1 MKDRAK
7 NWKDYAFCLAIGG
20 IYLYA
25 LTRTIFAATV
35 IPTTTGMLFATGV
48 ASILVFLVIT
58 YNRITFFVTL
68 GGVLLYGVR
77 LLFSLRGEY
86 LHPVLDHFN
95 RLGLMIMGAIPHDP
109 TLERTAIWVVS
120 AVFAAVVVFFMFDRF
135 NFPLLGAIGIAV
147 FIATWAPGFVRD
159 EPAFMLF
166 LFAFCV
172 LLIRKMNSSM
182 SAMVFVV
189 PLCAL
194 AVWLTNAR
202 MPDES
207 EIFVR
212 RPIDQLQGPVD
223 AISDRLF
230 EVFNPT
236 YFSFQSTG
244 FSGAGGRLGGAVT
257 PNNRPVMNVNAP
269 GGTYLAGATSNI
281 YTGYSWIPALYPG
294 QINTHGLTPGEFEML
309 ETAVALIRGATV
321 VDFQERLST
330 YRFWNAMPNASD
342 AREAGQ
348 HNFQAVGVPG
358 GDFFAEYY
366 LHSYLPFSEITVGV
380 GRNRTGTIFRPNRA
394 WDLVFNPI
402 GNDYLPVT
410 EVLASGDMQTPRM
423 MARDTTYHFQFLNV
437 NPTLTFM
444 EPVLQRTNAGVY
456 SQLPYIDGE
465 WGMAWVEMVTFDGM
479 PSPISLSQAET
490 RWLLLNNPDIF
501 SGRAS
506 PIFIDEVVFLD
517 ALVFSSTQEFNDAI
531 SSLGE
536 LESVSVTMETQSD
549 GSIHITAIPGVHQ
562 HVAPGLF
569 AIQLAIEA
577 VQEVIDFSDISVQDM
592 LEVLH
597 GFSNRTNTQWL
608 SSEWRLVQMLDAFN
622 QNILAEYARQVRQ
635 HFMQVPDI
643 TPQRVHDLTHSLV
656 AGATNDFDR
665 VMAIRDYL
673 LQLPYTLDTV
683 PVPPGVCFVD
693 HFLFDTREGYCT
705 YFASAMA
712 LMARIAG
719 VPSRYVEGFVL
730 PPSLEEYATV
740 TVTNRMA
747 HAWVEVYLEGFGW
760 LVVEATPTYAF
771 IMNPSL
777 PLPPQG
783 VAGGNFHDPDWL
795 RAIAEGMVWEHE
807 EDIDAWMNQFMGTAR
822 PTPGTGG
829 GTQGNVTEEP
839 METWNALDYMWVLP
853 ALVASGFL
861 AFLILRGVQI
871 KRKIKKVRALPANE
885 QAIIYF
891 KGIMDIVTYYTIPLA
906 PGETPQIYGEH
917 KGKRF
922 AFQSDSVFF
931 RDLITL
937 YYKAKYAPHQISEDE
952 RALME
957 EAYFDM
963 LRLLRQMRWRYKV
976 MYLQYVRG
984 LAVLTL

>member
-1 MKDRAK
+1 MKDRTK
-7 NWKDYAFCLAIGG
+7 TWKDYVFCLAIGG

-35 IPTTTGMLFATGV
+35 FYSGTGMLVTTGV
-48 ASILVFLVIT
+48 VAILAFLIIT
-58 YNRITFFVTL
+58 YNRFTFFITL

-95 RLGLMIMGAIPHDP
+95 RLALMIMGVIPHDP

-120 AVFAAVVVFFMFDRF
+120 AVFGAVVVFFMFARF
-135 NFPLLGAIGIAV
+135 NFPLLGAVGIAV

-159 EPAFMLF
+159 EVAFMLF
-166 LFAFCV
+166 LFVFCV

-182 SAMVFVV
+182 SAMVFIV

-202 MPDES
+202 MPIES

-223 AISDRLF
+223 AISDRLY
-230 EVFNPT
+230 EIFNPT

-257 PNNRPVMNVNAP
+257 PNNRAVMTVNAP

-294 QINTHGLTPGEFEML
+294 QINTHGLAPGEFEML
-309 ETAVALIRGATV
+309 ETAVALIRGATI
-321 VDFQERLST
+321 VDVNAVLST
-330 YRFWNAMPNASD
+330 SSYWGVMPTNSD
-342 AREAGQ
+342 ARDAGR
-348 HNFQAVGVPG
+348 HNFQTVGVRS
-358 GDFFAEYY
+358 GDIFVTSY
-366 LHSYLPFSEITVGV
+366 LHSYLPFSEVTIGV

-394 WDLVFNPI
+394 WDLVFNPV

-410 EVLASGDMQTPRM
+410 EVLSSGDMQTPRM
-423 MARDTTYHFQFLNV
+423 MSRDTTYHFQFLNV
-437 NPTLTFM
+437 NTSLTFL
-444 EPVLQRTNAGVY
+444 ESILQNTNAGMY
-456 SQLPYIDGE
+456 SSIPQSYDINDIWQRTISFNGE
-465 WGMAWVEMVTFDGM
+465 T
-479 PSPISLSQAET
+479 SPVS
-490 RWLLLNNPDIF
+490 WLLLQPDIF
-501 SGRAS
+501 SS
-506 PIFIDEVVFLD
+506 MLSSSVILD
-517 ALVFSSTQEFNDAI
+517 DDMVFSSYRSFDEPLDEDLVEYTESRITLRIINPEGNVLVRTDIELPQSELPPALFWREPEDYEDLSHIGVNDIIRLLDSFRSAR
-531 SSLGE
+531 
-536 LESVSVTMETQSD
+536 VTYD
-549 GSIHITAIPGVHQ
+549 VY
-562 HVAPGLF
+562 
-569 AIQLAIEA
+569 
-577 VQEVIDFSDISVQDM
+577 
-592 LEVLH
+592 
-597 GFSNRTNTQWL
+597 
-608 SSEWRLVQMLDAFN
+608 SEWHLTQMLDAFSKN
-622 QNILAEYARQVRQ
+622 VLAEYARQVRQ

-643 TPQRVHDLTHSLV
+643 TPQRVHDLTHSIV
-656 AGATNDFDR
+656 AGKTNDFDR

-673 LQLPYTLDTV
+673 LQFPYTLNTV

-693 HFLFDTREGYCT
+693 HFLFGTQEGYCT

-712 LMARIAG
+712 VMARIAG
-719 VPSRYVEGFVL
+719 VPSRYVEGFIL
-730 PPSLEEYATV
+730 PPSLEAYATV

-760 LVVEATPTYAF
+760 LLVEATPTYAF
-771 IMNPSL
+771 IMNPTL

-783 VAGGNFHDPDWL
+783 VAGSNPFHDPDWL
-795 RAIAEGMVWEHE
+795 RAMAEGRAWEHE
-807 EDIDAWMNQFMGTAR
+807 EDMDAWMEQMLGTTGPGGSGTA
-822 PTPGTGG
+822 P
-829 GTQGNVTEEP
+829 QNNNEEP
-839 METWNALDYMWVLP
+839 IDTRNALDFIWVLP
-853 ALVASGFL
+853 VLAVAGILTFLV
-861 AFLILRGVQI
+861 LRRIQI
-871 KRKIKKVRALPANE
+871 KRGLKKVHLLPANE
-885 QAIIYF
+885 QALIYF
-891 KGIMDIVTYYTIPLA
+891 KGIMDVVTYYTVPLA

-931 RDLITL
+931 RDLIAL

-963 LRLLRQMRWRYKV
+963 LRLLRQVRWRYRV

-984 LAVLTL
+984 LAVLSL